1 MVTVTSARRVGRRA
15 QHARD
20 RLADQGSPLHALM
33 AVAAAVALAAC
44 LDGCAATRDRSSV
57 PTATASPQSASAR
70 ISASRETRSARSVAA
85 DEAAI
90 ADFNRRYLGAIND
103 GDIATLSSLTT
114 EGHIM
119 LAPGRPP
126 IVGKAA
132 NDAANGRVAQQFK
145 IDEHWTPI
153 ETVIDGDLAYQRGTF
168 TVAATPK
175 AGGETRN
182 TSGNFLRIYRR
193 QTDGSW
199 RMVRDMFNS
208 DKPAA
213 PN

>member
-1 MVTVTSARRVGRRA
+1 MVTPSRV
-15 QHARD
+15 
-20 RLADQGSPLHALM
+20 LTNALV
-33 AVAAAVALAAC
+33 VAAMGVGALFAGCSTPVLKSAA
-44 LDGCAATRDRSSV
+44 
-57 PTATASPQSASAR
+57 QS
-70 ISASRETRSARSVAA
+70 TAA

-103 GDIATLSSLTT
+103 GDSATLSSLTT

-119 LAPGRPP
+119 LAPGRQP

-132 NDAANGRVAQQFK
+132 NDEANARVAKMFK
-145 IDEHWTPI
+145 IDEHWTPL
-153 ETVIDGDLAYQRGTF
+153 ETVISGDLAYQRGTF

-193 QTDGSW
+193 QSDGSW
-199 RMVRDMFNS
+199 RMVRDMFNG
-208 DKPAA
+208 DKP
-213 PN
+213 PSGN